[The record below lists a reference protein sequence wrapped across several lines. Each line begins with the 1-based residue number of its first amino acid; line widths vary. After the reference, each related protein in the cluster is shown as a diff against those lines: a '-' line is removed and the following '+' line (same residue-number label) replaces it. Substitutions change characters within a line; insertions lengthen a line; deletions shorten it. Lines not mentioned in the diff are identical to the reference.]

1 MNQDQHNIFDGYKQ
15 ILNEQMAP
23 AAPPAVDA
31 GQAIAQAEQLM
42 ANGPGQDAAML
53 QQQVQAVQAA
63 QDAINSQVEQL
74 NLQIDR
80 DEANAAQG
88 NPIDMSGENPGVSV
102 AQSQLQQL
110 NDKMT
115 SIMQM
120 AQTLAGPAQQAGVD
134 TSMLTENLK
143 RCIGLLKEHAGW
155 YARNLVPGKDGASLN
170 QRMQVKQMLL
180 EGSIDPKIFG
190 KFPGRKKPDAAKP
203 IGDGMGDFSDAV
215 QNRPHE
221 VDPEEYKDPFKF
233 RGRGR
238 LDKDRINLEKDDE
251 EDFSA
256 DPNYLR
262 DVLGYEPEDFEHEDP
277 DQAAMD
283 RTERDEATGRF
294 APANQSGV
302 QYAKDDTVELANH
315 DRPSNGPEDGL
326 MGDVE
331 ALERLLD
338 DETRAVMDDE
348 GGTMSRREARETAKD
363 ILKQL
368 IDRL

>member
-1 MNQDQHNIFDGYKQ
+1 MNQDQHNIFSGYKQ

-31 GQAIAQAEQLM
+31 GQAIAQAEQMM

-74 NLQIDR
+74 NIQIDR

-88 NPIDMSGENPGVSV
+88 NPIDMSAENPGVSV

-134 TSMLTENLK
+134 TSMLTENISK
-143 RCIGLLKEHAGW
+143 CVGLLKEHAGW
-155 YARNLVPGKDGASLN
+155 YARNLIPGKDGASLN
-170 QRMQVKQMLL
+170 KRMSYKQTLMENRFPEL
-180 EGSIDPKIFG
+180 E
-190 KFPGRKKPDAAKP
+190 
-203 IGDGMGDFSDAV
+203 
-215 QNRPHE
+215 Q
-221 VDPEEYKDPFKF
+221 KDTVLA
-233 RGRGR
+233 G
-238 LDKDRINLEKDDE
+238 EKDEE
-251 EDFSA
+251 EDLSKDSSA

-262 DVLGYEPEDFEHEDP
+262 DVLGYEPEDFEHDDP

-283 RTERDEATGRF
+283 RQDA
-294 APANQSGV
+294 
-302 QYAKDDTVELANH
+302 VELANQ

-326 MGDVE
+326 MNDVE

>member
-1 MNQDQHNIFDGYKQ
+1 MTRVDVIKNPCENINIHSMNQDQHNIFSGYKQ

-63 QDAINSQVEQL
+63 QDAINAQVEQL

-115 SIMQM
+115 TIMQM

-134 TSMLTENLK
+134 TSMLTENINK
-143 RCIGLLKEHAGW
+143 CVGLLKEHAGW
-155 YARNLVPGKDGASLN
+155 YARNLIPGKDGASLN
-170 QRMQVKQMLL
+170 KRMSYKQTLMENRFPEL
-180 EGSIDPKIFG
+180 EQEDTVLAG
-190 KFPGRKKPDAAKP
+190 
-203 IGDGMGDFSDAV
+203 
-215 QNRPHE
+215 
-221 VDPEEYKDPFKF
+221 EE
-233 RGRGR
+233 
-238 LDKDRINLEKDDE
+238 DE
-251 EDFSA
+251 EEDSSA

-262 DVLGYEPEDFEHEDP
+262 DVLGYEPEDFEQEDP

-283 RTERDEATGRF
+283 RMDAEE
-294 APANQSGV
+294 
-302 QYAKDDTVELANH
+302 DDTVELANR
-315 DRPSNGPEDGL
+315 DRPSAGPEDGL

>member
-1 MNQDQHNIFDGYKQ
+1 MNQDQHNIFSGYKQ
-15 ILNEQMAP
+15 ILNEQIAP

-63 QDAINSQVEQL
+63 QNAINSQVEEL

-80 DEANAAQG
+80 DEANAVQG

-102 AQSQLQQL
+102 AQSRLQQL

-120 AQTLAGPAQQAGVD
+120 AQTLVGPAQQAGVD
-134 TSMLTENLK
+134 TSMLTENINK
-143 RCIGLLKEHAGW
+143 CVGLLKEHAGW
-155 YARNLVPGKDGASLN
+155 YARNLIPGKDGTSLN
-170 QRMQVKQMLL
+170 KRMSYKQTLMENRFPEL
-180 EGSIDPKIFG
+180 EQEDTVL
-190 KFPGRKKPDAAKP
+190 A
-203 IGDGMGDFSDAV
+203 
-215 QNRPHE
+215 
-221 VDPEEYKDPFKF
+221 
-233 RGRGR
+233 
-238 LDKDRINLEKDDE
+238 DE
-251 EDFSA
+251 EDEEDLSA

-283 RTERDEATGRF
+283 RMDADE
-294 APANQSGV
+294 
-302 QYAKDDTVELANH
+302 DDTVELANH

>member
-1 MNQDQHNIFDGYKQ
+1 MNQDQHNIFSGYKQ

-31 GQAIAQAEQLM
+31 GQAIAQAEQMM

-74 NLQIDR
+74 NIQIDR

-88 NPIDMSGENPGVSV
+88 NPIDMSAENPGVSV

-134 TSMLTENLK
+134 TSMLTENISK
-143 RCIGLLKEHAGW
+143 CVGLLKEHAGW
-155 YARNLVPGKDGASLN
+155 YARNLIPGKDGASLN
-170 QRMQVKQMLL
+170 KRMSYKQTLMENRFPEL
-180 EGSIDPKIFG
+180 E
-190 KFPGRKKPDAAKP
+190 
-203 IGDGMGDFSDAV
+203 
-215 QNRPHE
+215 Q
-221 VDPEEYKDPFKF
+221 KDTVLA
-233 RGRGR
+233 G
-238 LDKDRINLEKDDE
+238 EKDEE
-251 EDFSA
+251 EDLSKDSSA

-262 DVLGYEPEDFEHEDP
+262 DVLGYEPEDFEHDDP

-283 RTERDEATGRF
+283 RQDA
-294 APANQSGV
+294 
-302 QYAKDDTVELANH
+302 VELANQ

-326 MGDVE
+326 MNDVE

-338 DETRAVMDDE
+338 DETRAV
-348 GGTMSRREARETAKD
+348 TMKVVP
-363 ILKQL
+363 
-368 IDRL
+368 

>member
-1 MNQDQHNIFDGYKQ
+1 MKRDEHEIYTGYQK
-15 ILNEQMAP
+15 ILNEQVEAP
-23 AAPPAVDA
+23 AAPAAPAAVDA
-31 GQAIAQAEQLM
+31 NQAIAQAQQLL
-42 ANGPGQDAAML
+42 ANGPGQDAATL

-63 QDAINSQVEQL
+63 QEAINQQVDQL
-74 NLQIDR
+74 NLQIDK
-80 DEANAAQG
+80 EEQQAAAGNAI
-88 NPIDMSGENPGVSV
+88 PMSAENPGVSV
-102 AQSQLQQL
+102 AQSKLQQL
-110 NDKMT
+110 NDQMT
-115 SIMQM
+115 SIMQA
-120 AQTLAGPAQQAGVD
+120 AQTLVAPAQQAGVD

-143 RCIGLLKEHAGW
+143 RCIGLLREHAGW

-190 KFPGRKKPDAAKP
+190 KFPGRKKPDGHRP
-203 IGDGMGDFSDAV
+203 IGDGMGKFDDARE
-215 QNRPHE
+215 NRPQE
-221 VDPEEYKDPFKF
+221 VDPEEFKDPFKF

-238 LDKDRINLEKDDE
+238 LDKHRINLENDDE

-256 DPNYLR
+256 DSNYLR

-283 RTERDEATGRF
+283 RADAE
-294 APANQSGV
+294 P
-302 QYAKDDTVELANH
+302 DDTVELANH
-315 DRPSNGPEDGL
+315 DRPSAGPENL

-338 DETRAVMDDE
+338 DETRAVMEDE

-363 ILKQL
+363 ILKHL

>member
-1 MNQDQHNIFDGYKQ
+1 MNQDQHNIFSGYKQ

-31 GQAIAQAEQLM
+31 SQAIAQAEQLM

-80 DEANAAQG
+80 DEANAAKG
-88 NPIDMSGENPGVSV
+88 NPIDMSAENPGVSV

-115 SIMQM
+115 GIMQM

-134 TSMLTENLK
+134 TSMLTENINK
-143 RCIGLLKEHAGW
+143 CVGLLKEHAGW
-155 YARNLVPGKDGASLN
+155 YARNLIPGKDGASLN
-170 QRMQVKQMLL
+170 KRMSYKQTLMENRFPELEQEDTVL
-180 EGSIDPKIFG
+180 AGEEDEEEGS
-190 KFPGRKKPDAAKP
+190 
-203 IGDGMGDFSDAV
+203 
-215 QNRPHE
+215 
-221 VDPEEYKDPFKF
+221 
-233 RGRGR
+233 
-238 LDKDRINLEKDDE
+238 
-251 EDFSA
+251 SA

-262 DVLGYEPEDFEHEDP
+262 DVLGYEPEDFEQEDP

-283 RTERDEATGRF
+283 RMDAEE
-294 APANQSGV
+294 
-302 QYAKDDTVELANH
+302 DDTVELANR

-326 MGDVE
+326 MNDVE

>member
-1 MNQDQHNIFDGYKQ
+1 MNQDQHNIFSGYKQ

-74 NLQIDR
+74 NLQIDK

-88 NPIDMSGENPGVSV
+88 NPIDMSAENPGVSV

-115 SIMQM
+115 GIMQM

-134 TSMLTENLK
+134 TSMLTENINK
-143 RCIGLLKEHAGW
+143 CVGLLKEHAGW
-155 YARNLVPGKDGASLN
+155 YARNLIPGKDGASLN
-170 QRMQVKQMLL
+170 KRMSYKQTLMENRFPEL
-180 EGSIDPKIFG
+180 EQE
-190 KFPGRKKPDAAKP
+190 
-203 IGDGMGDFSDAV
+203 DAV
-215 QNRPHE
+215 LA
-221 VDPEEYKDPFKF
+221 D
-233 RGRGR
+233 
-238 LDKDRINLEKDDE
+238 EKDEE

-256 DPNYLR
+256 DPNYLK

-283 RTERDEATGRF
+283 RMDADE
-294 APANQSGV
+294 
-302 QYAKDDTVELANH
+302 DDTVELANR

>member
-1 MNQDQHNIFDGYKQ
+1 MNQDQHNIFSGYKQ

-31 GQAIAQAEQLM
+31 GQAIAQAEQMM

-74 NLQIDR
+74 NIQIDR

-88 NPIDMSGENPGVSV
+88 NPIDMSAENPGVSV

-134 TSMLTENLK
+134 TSMLTENIDK
-143 RCIGLLKEHAGW
+143 CVGLLKEHAGW
-155 YARNLVPGKDGASLN
+155 YARNLIPGKDGASLN
-170 QRMQVKQMLL
+170 KRMSYKQTLMENRFPEL
-180 EGSIDPKIFG
+180 EQEDTVLAG
-190 KFPGRKKPDAAKP
+190 
-203 IGDGMGDFSDAV
+203 
-215 QNRPHE
+215 
-221 VDPEEYKDPFKF
+221 
-233 RGRGR
+233 
-238 LDKDRINLEKDDE
+238 EKDEE
-251 EDFSA
+251 EDLSKDSSA

-262 DVLGYEPEDFEHEDP
+262 DVLGYEPEDFEHDDP

-283 RTERDEATGRF
+283 RQDA
-294 APANQSGV
+294 
-302 QYAKDDTVELANH
+302 VELANQ

-326 MGDVE
+326 MNDVE